1 MGWSQ
6 RKSSGRP
13 EERKQL
19 IRGSWSF
26 PWGQSGEEGHPQEA
40 AAGSSGQPCHYLRI
54 LHPAS
59 CSVQWAQFL
68 LPCLLERAPPDCAQ
82 GTGVGEGGQQR
93 PPRMTQHWTP
103 CRGEPGN
110 AFLFSARKT
119 KTWRRQV
126 LARPTGWTRGDH
138 SRRQLA
144 LPRGCPKPLL
154 LSPHL
159 LPLISSECAHR
170 GLPVAASPG
179 IRSPASTANTP
190 TVTARSSWRLP
201 LRLCVCACV
210 CLCVLTKRG

>member
-1 MGWSQ
+1 MGSEWRGRPSPRGGCGKLRAALPLPENIAPSFLLCPVGPVPPALPP
-6 RKSSGRP
+6 RKST
-13 EERKQL
+13 
-19 IRGSWSF
+19 
-26 PWGQSGEEGHPQEA
+26 
-40 AAGSSGQPCHYLRI
+40 
-54 LHPAS
+54 
-59 CSVQWAQFL
+59 
-68 LPCLLERAPPDCAQ
+68 PDCAQ
-82 GTGVGEGGQQR
+82 VTGVGEEGQQR

-110 AFLFSARKT
+110 VFLFSARKT

-190 TVTARSSWRLP
+190 TVTVRSSWRLP
-201 LRLCVCACV
+201 TRLCVCACV